1 MSNLNR
7 YDDSVWKPN
16 QQSLKHKSTYYHP
29 MCKHPPALEWAK
41 RDTDKAEQFAHYI
54 INVLQLLEDTAND
67 PET

>member
-1 MSNLNR
+1 
-7 YDDSVWKPN
+7 
-16 QQSLKHKSTYYHP
+16 